1 MKQTFIPSII
11 VSSLF
16 CCGLMAAP
24 QAPPQSYQSPYS
36 ATSSRDFR
44 DAQRMFDGVRSDL
57 DQAEGNLPAY
67 TASRDRF
74 DRVRGEL
81 SDLQHHWDESTYEPR
96 QADDVI
102 GALDRALDSPDL
114 MPRDRSRLTQDL
126 RFLRDFRD
134 SHE

>member
-1 MKQTFIPSII
+1 MKHTFIPSII

-24 QAPPQSYQSPYS
+24 QAPPSRYESSYS
-36 ATSSRDFR
+36 ATGARDFR
-44 DAQRMFDGVRSDL
+44 DTQRMFDGVRSDL
-57 DQAEGNLPAY
+57 DQAENNLPAY
-67 TASRDRF
+67 AASRDQF

-102 GALDRALDSPDL
+102 GALERALDSRDL
-114 MPRDRSRLTQDL
+114 LPRDRSRLTQDL